1 MIMKLPYQCFQA
13 NFHFHLGLIAIN
25 MKGKMLLD
33 RCKFQ
38 KSHNHLKTGRERQPG
53 QSAIPNPK
61 RWCKILCRFCHC
73 VGNSNVLG
81 LCSGTPFLSLSG
93 IRLHSLLWSQNWKPI
108 SSPLHT
114 DLSFYQSI
122 TSNACICSACVC
134 VCACV
139 CVRVCMCVC
148 GCVHVRTPWCVYM
161 CVRACVCVWMC
172 VHAHI
177 SICDETGVSLYLCKR
192 SELLQDGAP

>member
-1 MIMKLPYQCFQA
+1 MKPQYQCFQA

-38 KSHNHLKTGRERQPG
+38 KSHNHLKTSRERQRPR
-53 QSAIPNPK
+53 QRAIPNPK
-61 RWCKILCRFCHC
+61 TWCKILCGFCHC
-73 VGNSNVLG
+73 VGNSNVFG

-93 IRLHSLLWSQNWKPI
+93 ICLHSLLWSQNWKPI

-122 TSNACICSACVC
+122 TSNACICSVCVCLDVWAHMCVC
-134 VCACV
+134 VC
-139 CVRVCMCVC
+139 VRMWWN
-148 GCVHVRTPWCVYM
+148 GCIL
-161 CVRACVCVWMC
+161 
-172 VHAHI
+172 I
-177 SICDETGVSLYLCKR
+177 SS
-192 SELLQDGAP
+192 